1 MNIEIQHILS
11 NAQSMWRSIWASPPE
26 QIDCAIH
33 STRDLIEALRL
44 NNGRYIA
51 SEASLSPGGIDQAIL
66 DDAEMRGLVRWGLSG
81 GLWSA
86 ELEVTLTKQGR
97 ALCGLS

>member
-26 QIDCAIH
+26 QIDCSIQ

-51 SEASLSPGGIDQAIL
+51 SEASLSPDGIDQAIL
-66 DDAEMRGLVRWGLSG
+66 DDAEMRGLIRWGLSG
-81 GLWSA
+81 GLWSFD
-86 ELEVTLTKQGR
+86 LEVYLTKKGR
-97 ALCGLS
+97 NACGLN